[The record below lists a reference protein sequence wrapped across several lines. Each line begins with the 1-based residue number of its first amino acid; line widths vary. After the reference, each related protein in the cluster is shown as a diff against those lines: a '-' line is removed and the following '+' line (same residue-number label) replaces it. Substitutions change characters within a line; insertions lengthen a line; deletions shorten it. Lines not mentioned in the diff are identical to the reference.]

1 METED
6 KQSPK
11 SKLISFGF
19 GGVIIGLGAIGAFI
33 VWPQL
38 SLKTPADLVIVKA
51 VDGPIKVKPL
61 DPGGTTVAH
70 QDLLV
75 IELLKNGVAY
85 NGEVE
90 TLDPNLSTPEPPPI
104 DGGKSEDK
112 IAKGSAETVGAEN
125 VISTTEGASVN
136 PKQQASQQKKLKKID
151 EKLLVEK
158 TNEPSFVI
166 QLAAFRSAK
175 KAEEI
180 ASLLSTK
187 HGSRLDG
194 IKLHPM
200 RLDTGSNGI
209 FFRVVS
215 PPMPRAVAETTC
227 INLRRAGQDCF
238 LRKFTASEG

>member
-6 KQSPK
+6 MQSRK
-11 SKLISFGF
+11 SKLTLVIFI
-19 GGVIIGLGAIGAFI
+19 GVIIGLGALISFF

-38 SLKTPADLVIVKA
+38 SLKTPADLIIVKA

-61 DPGGTTVAH
+61 DRGGATVVH

-75 IELLKNGVAY
+75 IDMLKNGIAS
-85 NGEVE
+85 NSEVE
-90 TLDPNLSTPEPPPI
+90 TLYPNLSAPEPPPI
-104 DGGKSEDK
+104 YSDKSEDK
-112 IAKGSAETVGAEN
+112 MAKGDAVMVGVEN
-125 VISTTEGASVN
+125 VTPTTEVVSVD
-136 PKQQASQQKKLKKID
+136 PKQQTGQQKKLKKAD
-151 EKLLVEK
+151 KKLLVEK
-158 TNEPSFVI
+158 TGEPSFVI

-180 ASLLSTK
+180 ASLLSAK

-194 IKLHPM
+194 IKLHPV
-200 RLDTGSNGI
+200 RLDTVSNGI

-215 PPMPRAVAETTC
+215 PPMARAVAETTC

-238 LRKFTASEG
+238 LRKFTASDG

>member
-6 KQSPK
+6 TQSPK
-11 SKLISFGF
+11 SKLRLFVFVGIF
-19 GGVIIGLGAIGAFI
+19 VGLGAIIFFF

-38 SLKTPADLVIVKA
+38 SLKTPADLIIVKA

-61 DPGGTTVAH
+61 DRGGTTVAH

-75 IELLKNGVAY
+75 IDMLKNGIA
-85 NGEVE
+85 NNSEFE
-90 TLDPNLSTPEPPPI
+90 TLHPNPSTPEPPPI

-112 IAKGSAETVGAEN
+112 MAKGGAVMVGVEN
-125 VISTTEGASVN
+125 VTSTTKVVSVD
-136 PKQQASQQKKLKKID
+136 PKQQTSQQKRPKKAD
-151 EKLLVEK
+151 KKLLVEK
-158 TNEPSFVI
+158 TGEPSFVI

-180 ASLLSTK
+180 ASLLSEK

-194 IKLHPM
+194 IKLHPV
-200 RLDTGSNGI
+200 RLDTVSNGI

-215 PPMPRAVAETTC
+215 PPMSRAVAETTC

-238 LRKFTASEG
+238 LRKFTASDG